1 MQNIRFRGF
10 FENEEQLK
18 NVSIPSTSVRFEEPE
33 DINTL
38 MKTGFFMSLP
48 IIFSSLIIA
57 GQTIFD
63 IIVNCRCEKND
74 IVFSII
80 FSSIIV
86 MLYQFV
92 HEIIHALLFPN
103 KALKEIYVS
112 KDLTCCFVY
121 CTAPVSKLR
130 FIIIAIA
137 PNMVLGVFPL
147 FIAVLYRSML
157 LPRVSLILIITGF
170 FSIITGIGDYCN
182 IYNAVC
188 QVPENGYIFNSGLH
202 SYWYENGNKL
212 KVKPSSSIKALLIL
226 FFSLGFILLS
236 LKKEVCLA
244 VFFIIIMITTLNHGF
259 FYSIFKW
266 LNLIAVMFAY
276 IVLLGLF

>member
-18 NVSIPSTSVRFEEPE
+18 TVSIPSTGVRFDEPE

-38 MKTGFFMSLP
+38 MKNGFFMSLP
-48 IIFSSLIIA
+48 IIFSSFIIA
-57 GQTIFD
+57 GQTLFD
-63 IIVNCRCEKND
+63 VIVNYRCEKND

-92 HEIIHALLFPN
+92 HEIIHALLFPS

-112 KDLTCCFVY
+112 KDLMSCFVY

-147 FIAVLYRSML
+147 FIAVLCRSML
-157 LPRVSLILIITGF
+157 LPIVSFVLIITGF
-170 FSIITGIGDYCN
+170 FSIVTGIGDYCN
-182 IYNAVC
+182 IFNAVC
-188 QVPENGYIFNSGLH
+188 QVPENGYVFNSGLH
-202 SYWYENGNKL
+202 SYWYEDVNNT
-212 KVKPSSSIKALLIL
+212 KVKRSSSIKALLIL
-226 FFSLGFILLS
+226 LFSLGFILLS
-236 LKKEVCLA
+236 FRKEVCLA
-244 VFFIIIMITTLNHGF
+244 LFFAVIMMTTLNHGL

-276 IVLLGLF
+276 IVLIS